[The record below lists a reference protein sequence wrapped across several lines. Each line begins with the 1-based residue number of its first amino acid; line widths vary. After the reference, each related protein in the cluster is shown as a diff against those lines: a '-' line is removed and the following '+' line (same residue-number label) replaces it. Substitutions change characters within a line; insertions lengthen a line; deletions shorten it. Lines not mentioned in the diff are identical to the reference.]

1 MAPGV
6 ATKVIAASFGLTAFA
21 VGIVAGLL
29 SGNATDTILIRSLIA
44 MVIANGV
51 GWVIGAIGERTI
63 NEALET
69 AEKQAKNVQSPTATR
84 TPPAAGAELSS

>member
-29 SGNATDTILIRSLIA
+29 AGNAAETILVRALIA
-44 MVIANGV
+44 MVLANAV
-51 GWVIGAIGERTI
+51 GFLAGAIGERTI
-63 NEALET
+63 NEALE
-69 AEKQAKNVQSPTATR
+69 ASEKQAKNPQSPTAAR
-84 TPPAAGAELSS
+84 AP

>member
-29 SGNATDTILIRSLIA
+29 AGNPAETILVRSLIA
-44 MVIANGV
+44 MVVAQIV
-51 GWVIGAIGERTI
+51 GFIVGAIGERTI
-63 NEALET
+63 NEALE
-69 AEKQAKNVQSPTATR
+69 ASENKAKNNQSGS
-84 TPPAAGAELSS
+84 GAEGRTEFSS